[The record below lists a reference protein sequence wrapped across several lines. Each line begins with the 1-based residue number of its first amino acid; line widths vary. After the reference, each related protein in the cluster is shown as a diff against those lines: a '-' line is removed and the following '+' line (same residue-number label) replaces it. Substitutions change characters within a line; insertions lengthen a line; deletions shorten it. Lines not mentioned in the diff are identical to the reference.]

1 MKLHLIITAAL
12 AALAAPAIAE
22 TIDYRVIVQEH
33 DVGHY
38 TVTRDGP
45 KVSVD
50 YDYKQ
55 NGRGPTIKEELR
67 LDADGAPLD
76 WTIAGRTTFGNAVAE
91 SFHRT
96 AKGISWRDLSGP
108 GAIKGKDAPRW
119 SLHAA

>member
-22 TIDYRVIVQEH
+22 TTDYRVIVQEH

-55 NGRGPTIKEELR
+55 NGRGPTIKEHVACIILKFVTKPMGQRHAKAHLR
-67 LDADGAPLD
+67 TP
-76 WTIAGRTTFGNAVAE
+76 
-91 SFHRT
+91 H
-96 AKGISWRDLSGP
+96 
-108 GAIKGKDAPRW
+108 DAPG
-119 SLHAA
+119 